1 MEGRKA
7 EEAETRR
14 SLKTVAALRQ
24 SPSPARLGNF
34 SVLRVPSATP
44 QFPIVVR
51 PDSFLRLS

>member
-7 EEAETRR
+7 EEAGTR
-14 SLKTVAALRQ
+14 SLFVAALPQ